1 MRRVDISW
9 RGATLSPISGE
20 GGLQPVV
27 AANPPDLQR
36 VEFLLAVLPGGG
48 FCWRFCQVVIFAG
61 GFSQGSSFSG
71 RFARRVSICWPF
83 CQSVVC
89 FSGRFAR
96 GVNFA
101 GRFARS
107 SVFLAVLP
115 GRRQS
120 LFYCREGFP
129 YNWCQ
134 KQPIHSCAHTRTP
147 PHVVLSCHPV

>member
-1 MRRVDISW
+1 MKVASSPLWLPTRQIY
-9 RGATLSPISGE
+9 RGWS
-20 GGLQPVV
+20 
-27 AANPPDLQR
+27 
-36 VEFLLAVLPGGG
+36 
-48 FCWRFCQVVIFAG
+48 FCWRFCQVVVFAG

-134 KQPIHSCAHTRTP
+134 KQPIHTCAHTRTP
-147 PHVVLSCHPV
+147 PHLVSEVGLGSKISQLCELYLLADKRQINAHPELF